1 LNNFAVGTATSPFL
15 EKSNFG
21 AFIFFGCITSIAVV
35 YVIFLVP
42 ETKGR
47 TLEEMDEL
55 FGTTGMAAA
64 DNERKVRI
72 ERAIG
77 LLALVGME
85 PADEKRE
92 IAESRAEFSNHE
104 EDVVADLKN

>member
-1 LNNFAVGTATSPFL
+1 M
-15 EKSNFG
+15 
-21 AFIFFGCITSIAVV
+21 

-55 FGTTGMAAA
+55 FGTTGIAAA

-72 ERAIG
+72 ERDIG
-77 LLALVGME
+77 LLALVGMG

-92 IAESRAEFSNHE
+92 LTESGAEFSKHE
-104 EDVVADLKN
+104 EDVVTDLKN